1 MSDVKSFLVVNRKA
15 PYSTSYSKETLD
27 VALMAAVFNQKT
39 SLLYM
44 DDGVY
49 QLLKQQDPGD
59 IKHKN
64 SSQSLPML
72 EMYEVKD
79 IYVEHRSLEARGLT
93 TQDLVIPVKV
103 VDSKAIAELIQQ
115 QDVVLGF

>member
-15 PYSTSYSKETLD
+15 PYSTSFSKETLD

-44 DDGVY
+44 DDGIY
-49 QLLKQQDPGD
+49 QLLKEQDPGD
-59 IKHKN
+59 INHKN

-79 IYVEHRSLEARGLT
+79 IYVEKESLEARGLT
-93 TQDLVIPVKV
+93 EQDLVIPVQV
-103 VDSKAIAELIQQ
+103 TDSNAIAELIQQ